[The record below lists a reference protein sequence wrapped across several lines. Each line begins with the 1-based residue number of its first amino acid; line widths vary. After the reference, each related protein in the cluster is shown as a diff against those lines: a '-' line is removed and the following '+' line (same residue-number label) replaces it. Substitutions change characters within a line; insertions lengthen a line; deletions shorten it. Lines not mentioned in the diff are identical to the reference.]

1 MLLLRPRFSI
11 DIRHDRDGLDR
22 SHGRRE
28 AVCHRISE
36 DILTSPLL
44 LRMALLIETEQNEQH
59 ALVENM
65 NEMLKL
71 TGLPDLR

>member
-36 DILTSPLL
+36 LP
-44 LRMALLIETEQNEQH
+44 RMALQNEQH

-71 TGLPDLR
+71 TGLQDLR